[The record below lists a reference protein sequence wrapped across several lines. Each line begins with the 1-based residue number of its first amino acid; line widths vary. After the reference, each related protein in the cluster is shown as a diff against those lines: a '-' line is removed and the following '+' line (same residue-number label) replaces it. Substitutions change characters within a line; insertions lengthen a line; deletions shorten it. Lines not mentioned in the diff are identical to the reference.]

1 MRDVS
6 FAGVEP
12 KSPHVRPEQAA
23 VALAVLAASGL
34 AAGLDWT
41 IGSGWM
47 EHLAL
52 GGVGVIAAAA
62 LALRRISTRD
72 LDTMTRRI
80 GPLAAVM
87 RRMARQEKVAE
98 IPEMDEPGLLG
109 DMARAL
115 AVLRADSDEVVL
127 RGQELEETHARF
139 DSALNN
145 MVHGL
150 LMIDT
155 EFRVVLCNRQM
166 HALFN
171 FDPDIVRPGASMD
184 QLIHH
189 SVSRGNH
196 PGQSASDVLAEMR
209 KRGAA
214 GQRVSFEQSLPNGR
228 LLSVHWEPM
237 PCGGWVCTYEDITIR
252 MTAIARVTHLA
263 RHDITTGLPNRLAL
277 HEALLGSWPQ
287 RQAGGFN
294 LLCVEIERFHAI
306 CDACGHRGV
315 DSLLRAVA
323 ERLAG
328 CVRGGDLVAH
338 LGGAGFAIL
347 QSAPASRE
355 AALTLAER
363 VADILQA
370 PVTLD
375 GRLVVTA
382 ASIGIATSGSVL
394 VCASAEAGAEQM
406 LRNGTLA
413 LHRASSDSDHRVQI
427 YADDMD
433 RSAQARHTLESDLR
447 AALAAGQFEVHYQ
460 PLVSVSEHR
469 VTGFEALLRWRHPTN
484 GMISPAVFIPLAE
497 ELGLIRAIGAW
508 TLRTACAEAATWPDN
523 VRVAVNLSPL
533 QFAAVG
539 GGLSLPV
546 TVAMALADSGLS
558 GQRLELEITES
569 VRLQDDAATL
579 DTLHQLRGLGAR
591 ISLDDFGTGYSSL
604 SYLRCF
610 PFDKL
615 KIDQSFVRSL
625 PAAGSAAIV
634 RAVAALGSSLGI
646 ATVAEGVE
654 TADQLRALV
663 AEACDEMQGYLF
675 SPPRPAADVPALLAS
690 AVAAIAA

>member
-1 MRDVS
+1 M
-6 FAGVEP
+6 
-12 KSPHVRPEQAA
+12 RPELAV

-41 IGSGWM
+41 IGTGWP

-52 GGVGVIAAAA
+52 GAASVIAAAS

-72 LDTMTRRI
+72 LYAITQPIAR
-80 GPLAAVM
+80 LAAVM
-87 RRMARQEKVAE
+87 QRMARQEKVAD
-98 IPEMDEPGLLG
+98 IPELNEAGLLG
-109 DMARAL
+109 DIARAL
-115 AVLRADSDEVVL
+115 AVLQADSDEVVL
-127 RGQELEETHARF
+127 RGQELEETHARY
-139 DSALNN
+139 DAALNN

-150 LMIDT
+150 MMVDT
-155 EFRVVLCNRQM
+155 ELRVVLCNRQM
-166 HALFN
+166 HTLFN
-171 FDPDIVRPGASMD
+171 FDPDIVRPGATMD

-189 SVSRGNH
+189 SITRGNH
-196 PGQSASDVLAEMR
+196 PGQNASEVLAEMR
-209 KRGAA
+209 QRGARGMRA
-214 GQRVSFEQSLPNGR
+214 SFEQSLPDGR
-228 LLSVHWEPM
+228 RLSVHWEPM
-237 PCGGWVCTYEDITIR
+237 SCGGWVCTYEDITIR
-252 MTAIARVTHLA
+252 MTAIARATHLA
-263 RHDITTGLPNRLAL
+263 RHDITTGLPNRVAL

-294 LLCVEIERFHAI
+294 LLCVEIERFRAI
-306 CDACGHRGV
+306 CDACGHRGA

-328 CVRGGDLVAH
+328 CVRGGDLIAH

-355 AALTLAER
+355 AALALAGR

-375 GRLVVTA
+375 GRVVVTA
-382 ASIGIATSGSVL
+382 ASIGIATSGSIL
-394 VCASAEAGAEQM
+394 VCAAAEVGAEQM
-406 LRNGTLA
+406 LRNATLA
-413 LHRASSDSDHRVQI
+413 LHRASSDSDRRVQI

-433 RSAQARHTLESDLR
+433 RSAQARHALESDLR
-447 AALAAGQFEVHYQ
+447 LALAAEQFEVHYQ
-460 PLVSVSEHR
+460 PLVSVSQHR

-484 GMISPAVFIPLAE
+484 GLISPAVFIPLAE
-497 ELGLIRAIGAW
+497 ELGLIRTIGAW

-533 QFAAVG
+533 QFAAIG
-539 GGLSLPV
+539 GGPSLPV
-546 TVAMALADSGLS
+546 TVAMALADSGLP

-654 TADQLRALV
+654 TEDQLRALV

>member
-1 MRDVS
+1 M
-6 FAGVEP
+6 
-12 KSPHVRPEQAA
+12 RPELAV

-41 IGSGWM
+41 IGTGWP

-52 GGVGVIAAAA
+52 GAASVIAAAS

-72 LDTMTRRI
+72 LFAITQPIAR
-80 GPLAAVM
+80 LAAVM
-87 RRMARQEKVAE
+87 QRMARQEKVAE
-98 IPEMDEPGLLG
+98 IPELNEAGLLG
-109 DMARAL
+109 DIARAL
-115 AVLRADSDEVVL
+115 AVLQADSDEVVL
-127 RGQELEETHARF
+127 RGQELEETHARY
-139 DSALNN
+139 DAALNN

-150 LMIDT
+150 MMVDT
-155 EFRVVLCNRQM
+155 ELRVVLCNRQM

-171 FDPDIVRPGASMD
+171 FDPDIVRPGATMD

-189 SVSRGNH
+189 SITRGNH
-196 PGQSASDVLAEMR
+196 PGQSASEVLAEMR
-209 KRGAA
+209 QRGAGGMRA
-214 GQRVSFEQSLPNGR
+214 SFEQSLPDGR
-228 LLSVHWEPM
+228 RLSVHWEPM
-237 PCGGWVCTYEDITIR
+237 SCGGWVCTYEDITIR
-252 MTAIARVTHLA
+252 MTAIARATHLA
-263 RHDITTGLPNRLAL
+263 RHDITTGLPNRVAL

-294 LLCVEIERFHAI
+294 LLCVEIERFRAI
-306 CDACGHRGV
+306 CDACGHRGA

-328 CVRGGDLVAH
+328 CVRGGDLIAH

-355 AALTLAER
+355 AALALAGR

-375 GRLVVTA
+375 GRVVVTA
-382 ASIGIATSGSVL
+382 ASIGIATSGSIL
-394 VCASAEAGAEQM
+394 VCAAAEVGAEQM
-406 LRNGTLA
+406 LRNATLA
-413 LHRASSDSDHRVQI
+413 LHRASSDSDRRVQI

-433 RSAQARHTLESDLR
+433 RSAQARHALESDLR
-447 AALAAGQFEVHYQ
+447 LALAAEQFEVHYQ
-460 PLVSVSEHR
+460 PLVSVSQHR

-484 GMISPAVFIPLAE
+484 GLISPAVFIPLAE
-497 ELGLIRAIGAW
+497 ELGLIRTIGAW

-533 QFAAVG
+533 QFAAIG
-539 GGLSLPV
+539 GGPSLPV
-546 TVAMALADSGLS
+546 TVAMALADSGLP

-654 TADQLRALV
+654 TEDQLRALV